1 MEKQYELS
9 HYGVLGMKWGHRKGR
24 TPTSALP
31 KSRIRKSYDSAK
43 LNKKG
48 TRDEYLKVKKAR
60 RDAYL
65 KVKKERA
72 EKIKK
77 EYDKFQKN
85 ASKKEKFLY
94 NDATRRAAAKYVVDH
109 NMKAS
114 EAAQRAKGDAKRNAA
129 IIVGVYGAL
138 TVAELAMR
146 R

>member
-1 MEKQYELS
+1 MYEKQDLS
-9 HYGVLGMKWGHRKGR
+9 LYHYGVLGMKWGVRKDRR

-48 TRDEYLKVKKAR
+48 N

-65 KVKKERA
+65 KVKKARA

-85 ASKKEKFLY
+85 ASKIEKLLY
-94 NDATRRAAAKYVVDH
+94 NDASRKAAAKYVVDH

-114 EAAQRAKGDAKRNAA
+114 EAAQRAKGDAKRNTA
-129 IIVGVYGAL
+129 IILGLYGAL
-138 TVAELAMR
+138 TVAEVARGLKN
-146 R
+146 